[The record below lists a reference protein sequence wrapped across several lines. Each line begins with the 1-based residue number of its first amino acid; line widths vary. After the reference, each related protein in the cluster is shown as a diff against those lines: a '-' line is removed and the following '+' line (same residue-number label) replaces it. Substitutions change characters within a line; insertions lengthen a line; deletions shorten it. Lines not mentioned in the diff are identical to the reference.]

1 LVRFKVAIPA
11 RYASQRLPGKPLRRI
26 ADKPML
32 QYTFENATTSGAED
46 VVIATD
52 DERIKATAEGF
63 GARVCMTS
71 PRHSSGSDRICEASA
86 RLGWNDDTI
95 VVNLQGDEPLM
106 PVVNI
111 RQVADGLVHHPEACI
126 TTLCTPIQNAEEFN
140 DPNVVKVVR
149 DQKDFALYFSRAPIP
164 ALGTQGERTLA
175 NILHACFRH
184 IGLYAYS
191 LGYLKTFTNSS
202 RCEIERFE
210 RLEQLRALWRGD
222 RIFVSEALERPG
234 PGVDTAED
242 LIRVEKWLTL
252 GAE

>member
-1 LVRFKVAIPA
+1 LVKFKVAIPA
-11 RYASQRLPGKPLRRI
+11 RYASERLPGKPLRRI
-26 ADKPML
+26 AGKPML
-32 QYTFENATTSGAED
+32 QYTFENATVSGAQD

-52 DERIKATAEGF
+52 DERVKTTAEGF

-71 PRHSSGSDRICEASA
+71 PRHCSGSDRLSEVSV

-95 VVNLQGDEPLM
+95 LVNLQGDEPLM
-106 PVVNI
+106 PGVNI
-111 RQVADGLVHHPEACI
+111 RQVAEGLMRHPEACI

-164 ALGTQGERTLA
+164 ALGTQGGRTVS
-175 NILHACFRH
+175 NTRHACFRH

-191 LGYLKTFTNSS
+191 IGYLKIFTNSS
-202 RCEIERFE
+202 RCDIERFE

-222 RIFVSEALERPG
+222 RIFVSEALECPG

-242 LIRVEKWLTL
+242 LVRVEKWLSL
-252 GAE
+252 GME